1 LAAGSLTVVGT
12 GFLAAAHTTPE
23 ALGHLRAAETLFYLV
38 GDPVAAEWLEEQN
51 PAAESL
57 SDAYAF
63 GKPRAETYREITGRI
78 LAAVRQ
84 GRRVCAA
91 FYGHPGVFV
100 NPSHDAVRQARLEGY
115 PARMLPG
122 ISAEDCLF
130 ADLEVD
136 PLAHGCQ
143 SFEATHFVDWHLR
156 FDPEV
161 PLILWQAGAI
171 GVYTTLDGERWSPE
185 GVRRLTETILVRY
198 PANHPVTAYE
208 APLFSISPVRR
219 ETIPLERLPDAVVS
233 LSTTL
238 YVPALPESGDIC
250 QDRALSGG
258 IPGAPRG
265 SLVVVGTGYGRG
277 QLTPEA
283 RICLER
289 ARQVLAFEDDR
300 ESLEWLR
307 ELSPAVRFLGGVDE
321 PAREILGALARG
333 GIVCAAFPGHPCL
346 ACLGTIP
353 LRELLGRVRAAGH
366 TARVYPGISWEDCLF
381 ADLGIDPATAGRVL
395 FRAEDFPPR
404 SRSVEASALLI
415 LLQGARDVATVYEP
429 PSPPAPEGSA
439 RSAPVAYR
447 LPPG

>member
-1 LAAGSLTVVGT
+1 LQAGSLTVVGT

-23 ALGHLRAAETLFYLV
+23 TLDHLRAAETLFYLV
-38 GDPVAAEWLEEQN
+38 GDPVAVEWLEEQN

-63 GKPRAETYREITGRI
+63 GKPRIETYREITERI
-78 LAAVRQ
+78 LAAVRR

-100 NPSHDAVRQARLEGY
+100 DPSHHAIRQARLEGY

-130 ADLEVD
+130 ADLEIN

-161 PLILWQAGAI
+161 SLILWQAGAI

-185 GVRRLTETILVRY
+185 GVRRLAEILLARY
-198 PANHPVTAYE
+198 PAGHPVTAYE

-233 LSTTL
+233 LATTL
-238 YVPALPESGDIC
+238 YVPALPEAGDMH
-250 QDRALSGG
+250 QERAPSGG
-258 IPGAPRG
+258 TSGAPRG
-265 SLVVVGTGYGRG
+265 SLMVVGTGYGRG

-283 RICLER
+283 RFCLER
-289 ARQVLAFEDDR
+289 AGRVLAVEDDR
-300 ESLEWLR
+300 QSLEWLR
-307 ELSPAVRFLGGVDE
+307 DLSPAVRFLGGADD
-321 PAREILGALARG
+321 PAGEILGALASG

-346 ACLGTIP
+346 STLP
-353 LRELLGRVRAAGH
+353 LREFLGQVRAAGH

-381 ADLGIDPATAGRVL
+381 ADLGIDPAAAGRVL

-415 LLQGARDVATVYEP
+415 LLHGARDVATVYARDEP
-429 PSPPAPEGSA
+429 DGSS
-439 RSAPVAYR
+439 RSAPVAYC
-447 LPPG
+447 LPPV